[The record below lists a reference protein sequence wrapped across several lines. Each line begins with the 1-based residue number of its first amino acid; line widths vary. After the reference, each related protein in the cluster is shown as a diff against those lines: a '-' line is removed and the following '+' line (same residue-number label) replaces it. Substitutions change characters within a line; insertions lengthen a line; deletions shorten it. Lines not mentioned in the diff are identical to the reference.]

1 MPESTNLLPG
11 HGSLVTGAGRGLGA
25 ALVLDL
31 LAQGHSCCTLS
42 SESWL
47 EQLRIKA
54 RAEDLAERLLLRG
67 VR

>member
-31 LAQGHSCCTLS
+31 LAQGAQLLHSLI
-42 SESWL
+42 
-47 EQLRIKA
+47 RI
-54 RAEDLAERLLLRG
+54 
-67 VR
+67 VS